1 MTKERV
7 HELSSATSL
16 PEFDYFG
23 VPQTQ
28 EAVDMDMVRRVLPRD
43 GLQGGGPIEFIIEN
57 GPNEFLLFYETY
69 LKLKLKVKL
78 EKTAGG
84 AVTEADYATCFPE
97 NYLLHSF
104 FKQVEITIGD
114 KIITMSSQTYPYRAY
129 IETLLGCADTVK
141 KTYLTA
147 SKWCETEAEQK
158 LLIKP
163 ATPGNEK
170 TITMKGRLH
179 TDLTMQSRAML
190 GGLTIKI
197 KLFPHEQPE
206 FYMRAAT
213 GFSFKVSVDSAQLE
227 VHKAK
232 VTKDLFDGINTV
244 IRSNHIPAK
253 FPITR
258 TIVKEI
264 ALSTT
269 TLDHTIP
276 NIVTGQLPRRAFFF
290 MVDNEAL
297 NGSYTKDPFLFK
309 NNGLIQLSTYIDGF
323 QYPEL
328 PLTPDFEN
336 NQFEDEYLALFQ
348 VLNQNG
354 TDCYLNIDPATFK
367 DKKCIF
373 AVNFAPDLSNGPGAS
388 GHINPIQR
396 GQLSA
401 YLKFK
406 SVLTTSTSL
415 LVFLE
420 FDNIIEIDEDQQV
433 ATGYN

>member
-1 MTKERV
+1 M
-7 HELSSATSL
+7 SSATSL

-28 EAVDMDMVRRVLPRD
+28 EAVDMDMVRRILPRD
-43 GLQGGGPIEFIIEN
+43 PTSAGGPIEFIIEN

-78 EKTAGG
+78 EKDTGSVA
-84 AVTEADYATCFPE
+84 ATDYDTCFPE

-114 KIITMSSQTYPYRAY
+114 KIITMSSQNYPYRAY

-147 SKWCETEAEQK
+147 AKWYETDTEKKEI
-158 LLIKP
+158 IKP
-163 ATPGNEK
+163 STVGAEK
-170 TITMKGRLH
+170 TISLKGRLH

-197 KLFPHEQPE
+197 KLFPHDKPE

-213 GFSFKVSVDSAQLE
+213 GFKFAVSIDSAYLE

-232 VTKDLFDGINTV
+232 VTKELFDGVNGV
-244 IRSNHIPAK
+244 IRSSHIPAK

-258 TIVKEI
+258 TIVKEF

-269 TLDHTIP
+269 SLDHTIA
-276 NIVTGQLPRRAFFF
+276 NMVTGQLPRRAFFF

-297 NGSYTKDPFLFK
+297 NGSYSKDPFEFK
-309 NNGLIQLSTYIDGF
+309 NNGLIQLSTYVDGF

-328 PLTPDFEN
+328 PFTPDFTT

-354 TDCYLNIDPATFK
+354 TDCYLNIDPETFK

-388 GHINPIQR
+388 GHVNPIQR

-406 SVLTTSTSL
+406 SVLSTSTNL
-415 LVFLE
+415 LVFME

-433 ATGYN
+433 VTGYN